1 MQTPDNW
8 AKFDPRVS
16 RKDLGDDPV
25 KAREYIIRNLKIAI
39 NNFFEWYKEDDM
51 DLSAR
56 RLCYME
62 LTEGFKGEFVP
73 IVAYLGGIELYDE
86 QMPSYKVVPKE
97 TQRRCLSIC

>member
-1 MQTPDNW
+1 
-8 AKFDPRVS
+8 
-16 RKDLGDDPV
+16 
-25 KAREYIIRNLKIAI
+25 
-39 NNFFEWYKEDDM
+39 M

-62 LTEGFKGEFVP
+62 LTEGFKGEFAP

-97 TQRRCLSIC
+97 TQRRMLIYLLNSCKDLDWLDNKDVLRQLQIMDLPSTKIRESLFGEIMSRLH

>member
-1 MQTPDNW
+1 
-8 AKFDPRVS
+8 
-16 RKDLGDDPV
+16 
-25 KAREYIIRNLKIAI
+25 
-39 NNFFEWYKEDDM
+39 M

-62 LTEGFKGEFVP
+62 LTEGFKGEFAP

-97 TQRRCLSIC
+97 TQRRMLIYLLNSCKDLIGWIIKMFCVNCRLWICLLPR